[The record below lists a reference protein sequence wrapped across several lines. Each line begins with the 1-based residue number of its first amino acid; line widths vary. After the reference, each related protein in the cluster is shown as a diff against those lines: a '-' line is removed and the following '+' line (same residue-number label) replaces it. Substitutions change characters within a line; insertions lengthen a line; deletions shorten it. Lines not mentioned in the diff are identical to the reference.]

1 MDSRQPVIL
10 IRDMTKVYRMGEY
23 EVRALNGVSIAIAVG
38 EFVAIMG
45 PSGSGKS
52 TMMNMLGAL
61 DKPSGGQYL
70 LDGTDISALNDDDLA
85 DIRNRKIGF
94 VFQSF
99 NLLPRV
105 PAIQQVELPLIY
117 AAKGQRA
124 ERARRALEMVGLGD
138 RTHHRPSELS
148 GGQQQRV
155 ALARA
160 LVNRPQV
167 LLLDEP
173 LGALDLKLRKAMQS
187 ELKQIQTE
195 VGITFIYVTHDQEE
209 AMAMSDRIGIMHE
222 GLLQQVGSPHEVYEK
237 PVNRFVADFIGETNF
252 LPATVSRLETEEEHP
267 MVMLQGNVPV
277 LAADEGHELR
287 LGQSVTLTLRPE
299 RINLYPQGKVDVL
312 KAESGLEAEELE
324 RILGAK
330 MPGPVDMKE
339 FLLAE
344 PENVVID
351 GVLEE
356 AFYIGTDTRFRVTL
370 QGGAS
375 LVVRQQNYGSR
386 YDLPYDVGSRV
397 YVQWAAENAQI
408 LID

>member
-1 MDSRQPVIL
+1 MTDSFRVELHDVTKRFGDYVAVDDLTLQV
-10 IRDMTKVYRMGEY
+10 RD
-23 EVRALNGVSIAIAVG
+23 G
-38 EFVAIMG
+38 EFFSLIG
-45 PSGSGKS
+45 PSGCGK
-52 TMMNMLGAL
+52 TTTLRMIAGFEQPTDGHIYL
-61 DKPSGGQYL
+61 GGQAVE
-70 LDGTDISALNDDDLA
+70 GIPAH
-85 DIRNRKIGF
+85 NRPVNT
-94 VFQSF
+94 VFQ
-99 NLLPRV
+99 N
-105 PAIQQVELPLIY
+105 Y
-117 AAKGQRA
+117 ALFPHMTVAQNVAFG
-124 ERARRALEMVGLGD
+124 LEMQKVAVPEIKRRVAETLELVRLPKMAD
-138 RTHHRPSELS
+138 RKPRQLS

-173 LGALDLKLRKAMQS
+173 LGALDLKLRRAMQI
-187 ELKQIQTE
+187 ELKHIQSE

-209 AMAMSDRIGIMHE
+209 AMTMSDRIGIMSE
-222 GLLQQVGSPHEVYEK
+222 GVLQQVGSPHEVYEK

-252 LPATVSRLETEEEHP
+252 LPATVTRMETEEDYP
-267 MVMLQGNVPV
+267 MVALQGGVRV
-277 LAADEGHELR
+277 LSANEGHDLYLDQR
-287 LGQSVTLTLRPE
+287 VTLTIRPE

-344 PENVVID
+344 PENVVLN
-351 GVLEE
+351 GLLEE

-370 QGGAS
+370 EGGAS

-386 YDLPYDVGSRV
+386 YDMPFHVGSRV

>member
-1 MDSRQPVIL
+1 MTDSFRVELHDVTKRFGDYVAVDDLTLQV
-10 IRDMTKVYRMGEY
+10 RD
-23 EVRALNGVSIAIAVG
+23 G
-38 EFVAIMG
+38 EFFSLIG
-45 PSGSGKS
+45 PSGCGK
-52 TMMNMLGAL
+52 TTTLRMIAGFEQPTDGHIYL
-61 DKPSGGQYL
+61 GGQAVE
-70 LDGTDISALNDDDLA
+70 GIPAH
-85 DIRNRKIGF
+85 NRPVNT
-94 VFQSF
+94 VFQNYALF
-99 NLLPRV
+99 PHMTVAQNVAFGLEMQKVAAPEIKRRV
-105 PAIQQVELPLIY
+105 
-117 AAKGQRA
+117 A
-124 ERARRALEMVGLGD
+124 EALELVRLPKMAD
-138 RTHHRPSELS
+138 RKPRQLS

-173 LGALDLKLRKAMQS
+173 LGALDLKLRRAMQI
-187 ELKQIQTE
+187 ELKHIQSE

-209 AMAMSDRIGIMHE
+209 AMTMSDRIGIMSE
-222 GLLQQVGSPHEVYEK
+222 GVLQQVGSPHEVYEK

-252 LPATVSRLETEEEHP
+252 LPATVTRMETEEDYP
-267 MVMLQGNVPV
+267 MVALQGGVRV
-277 LAADEGHELR
+277 LSANEGHDLYLDQR
-287 LGQSVTLTLRPE
+287 VTLTIRPE

-344 PENVVID
+344 PENVVLD

-370 QGGAS
+370 EGGAS

-386 YDLPYDVGSRV
+386 YDMPFHVGSRV

>member
-1 MDSRQPVIL
+1 MTDSFRVELHDITKRFGDYVAVDDLTLQ
-10 IRDMTKVYRMGEY
+10 IRD
-23 EVRALNGVSIAIAVG
+23 G
-38 EFVAIMG
+38 EFFSLIG
-45 PSGSGKS
+45 PSGCGK
-52 TMMNMLGAL
+52 TTTLRMIAGFEQPTEGHIYL
-61 DKPSGGQYL
+61 GGQAVQ
-70 LDGTDISALNDDDLA
+70 GIPAH
-85 DIRNRKIGF
+85 NRPVNT
-94 VFQSF
+94 VFQNYALF
-99 NLLPRV
+99 PHMTVAQNVAFGLEMKKVTAPEIKRRVAEALELVRLPRM
-105 PAIQQVELPLIY
+105 A
-117 AAKGQRA
+117 
-124 ERARRALEMVGLGD
+124 D
-138 RTHHRPSELS
+138 RKPRQLS

-173 LGALDLKLRKAMQS
+173 LGALDLKLRRAMQI
-187 ELKQIQTE
+187 ELKHIQSE

-209 AMAMSDRIGIMHE
+209 AMTMSDRIGIMSE
-222 GLLQQVGSPHEVYEK
+222 GVLQQVGSPHEVYEK

-252 LPATVSRLETEEEHP
+252 LPATVTRLETEEDYP
-267 MVMLQGNVPV
+267 MVALQGGVRV
-277 LAADEGHELR
+277 LSANEGHDLR
-287 LGQSVTLTLRPE
+287 LDQRVTLTIRPE

-344 PENVVID
+344 PENVVLN
-351 GVLEE
+351 GLLEE

-370 QGGAS
+370 EGGAS

-386 YDLPYDVGSRV
+386 YDMPFDVGSQV

>member
-1 MDSRQPVIL
+1 MIDSFRVEL
-10 IRDMTKVYRMGEY
+10 RDVSKRFGDYLAVNDLSLAIRD
-23 EVRALNGVSIAIAVG
+23 G
-38 EFVAIMG
+38 EFFSLIG
-45 PSGSGKS
+45 PSGCGKTTTLRMIAGFEQPTEGEIFISGQHVEGIPAHRRPVN
-52 TMMNMLGAL
+52 T
-61 DKPSGGQYL
+61 
-70 LDGTDISALNDDDLA
+70 
-85 DIRNRKIGF
+85 
-94 VFQSF
+94 VFQNYALFPHMTVADNVAFGLEMSKVAAPEIKRRVAEA
-99 NLLPRV
+99 LELVRLP
-105 PAIQQVELPLIY
+105 QM
-117 AAKGQRA
+117 A
-124 ERARRALEMVGLGD
+124 ERKPRQ
-138 RTHHRPSELS
+138 LS

-173 LGALDLKLRKAMQS
+173 LGALDLKLRKAMQI
-187 ELKQIQTE
+187 ELKHIQTE

-209 AMAMSDRIGIMHE
+209 AMAMSDRIGIMSD
-222 GLLQQVGSPHEVYEK
+222 GVLQQVGSPHEIYEK

-252 LPATVSRLETEEEHP
+252 LPAAVTRLETEEEHP
-267 MVMLQGNVPV
+267 MVALQGGVPV
-277 LAADEGHELR
+277 LAANEGHELA
-287 LGQSVTLTLRPE
+287 LGQAVTLTLRPE

-330 MPGPVDMKE
+330 MPGAVDMKE

-344 PENVVID
+344 PENVVLE

-370 QGGAS
+370 EGGAS
-375 LVVRQQNYGSR
+375 LVVRQQNYGPR
-386 YDLPYDVGSRV
+386 YDLPFDVGSHV

>member
-1 MDSRQPVIL
+1 MTDSFRVEL
-10 IRDMTKVYRMGEY
+10 HNVTKRFGD
-23 EVRALNGVSIAIAVG
+23 SIAVDDLTLQVRDG
-38 EFVAIMG
+38 EFFSLIG
-45 PSGSGKS
+45 PSGCGK
-52 TMMNMLGAL
+52 TTTLRMIAGFEQ
-61 DKPSGGQYL
+61 PSDGRVWIGGQPVE
-70 LDGTDISALNDDDLA
+70 GI
-85 DIRNRKIGF
+85 
-94 VFQSF
+94 
-99 NLLPRV
+99 
-105 PAIQQVELPLIY
+105 PA
-117 AAKGQRA
+117 
-124 ERARRALEMVGLGD
+124 
-138 RTHHRPSELS
+138 HHRPVNTVFQNYALFPHMTVAENVAFGLEMQKVLAPEIKRRVAEALELVRLPRMAERKPRQLS

-173 LGALDLKLRKAMQS
+173 LGALDLKLRRAMQI
-187 ELKQIQTE
+187 ELKHIQTE

-209 AMAMSDRIGIMHE
+209 AMTMSDRIGIMNE
-222 GLLQQVGSPHEVYEK
+222 GVLQQVGSPHEVYEK

-252 LPATVSRLETEEEHP
+252 LPSTVTRLETEEDYP
-267 MVMLQGNVPV
+267 MVALQGGVRV
-277 LAADEGHELR
+277 LAANEGHDLR
-287 LGQSVTLTLRPE
+287 LDQPVTLTIRPE

-330 MPGPVDMKE
+330 MPGAVDMKE

-344 PENVVID
+344 PENVVLN
-351 GVLEE
+351 GLLEE

-370 QGGAS
+370 EGGAS

-386 YDLPYDVGSRV
+386 YDMPFDVGSRV

-408 LID
+408 LTD

>member
-1 MDSRQPVIL
+1 MTDSFRVEL
-10 IRDMTKVYRMGEY
+10 HDVTKRFGD
-23 EVRALNGVSIAIAVG
+23 AIAVNDISLQVRDG
-38 EFVAIMG
+38 EFFSLIG
-45 PSGSGKS
+45 PSGCGK
-52 TMMNMLGAL
+52 TTTLRMIAGFEQPTAGQIFI
-61 DKPSGGQYL
+61 GGQSVE
-70 LDGTDISALNDDDLA
+70 GI
-85 DIRNRKIGF
+85 
-94 VFQSF
+94 
-99 NLLPRV
+99 
-105 PAIQQVELPLIY
+105 PA
-117 AAKGQRA
+117 
-124 ERARRALEMVGLGD
+124 
-138 RTHHRPSELS
+138 HHRPVNTVFQNYALFPHMTVADNVAFGLEMQRTPKADIKRRVTEALELVRLPQMAERKPRQLS

-173 LGALDLKLRKAMQS
+173 LGALDLKLRRAMQI
-187 ELKQIQTE
+187 ELKHIQSE

-209 AMAMSDRIGIMHE
+209 AMTMSDRIGIMNE
-222 GLLQQVGSPHEVYEK
+222 GVLQQVGSPHEVYEK

-252 LPATVSRLETEEEHP
+252 LPAMVTRLETEEDYP
-267 MVMLQGNVPV
+267 MVALQGGVRV
-277 LAADEGHELR
+277 LAANEGHDLR
-287 LGQSVTLTLRPE
+287 LQQPVTLTIRPE

-330 MPGPVDMKE
+330 LPGAVDMKE

-344 PENVVID
+344 PENVVLD

-370 QGGAS
+370 EGGAS

-386 YDLPYDVGSRV
+386 YDLPFDVGSQV

-408 LID
+408 LTD

>member
-1 MDSRQPVIL
+1 MTDSFRVELHDVTKRFGDYVAVDDLTLQV
-10 IRDMTKVYRMGEY
+10 RD
-23 EVRALNGVSIAIAVG
+23 G
-38 EFVAIMG
+38 EFFSLIG
-45 PSGSGKS
+45 PSGCGK
-52 TMMNMLGAL
+52 TTTLRMIAGFEQPTDGHIYL
-61 DKPSGGQYL
+61 GGQAVE
-70 LDGTDISALNDDDLA
+70 GIPAH
-85 DIRNRKIGF
+85 NRPVNT
-94 VFQSF
+94 VFQNYALF
-99 NLLPRV
+99 PHMTVAQNVAFGLEMQKVAAPEIKRRV
-105 PAIQQVELPLIY
+105 
-117 AAKGQRA
+117 A
-124 ERARRALEMVGLGD
+124 EALELVRLPKMAD
-138 RTHHRPSELS
+138 RKPRQLS

-173 LGALDLKLRKAMQS
+173 LGALDLKLRRAMQI
-187 ELKQIQTE
+187 ELKHIQSE

-209 AMAMSDRIGIMHE
+209 AMTMSDRIGIMSE
-222 GLLQQVGSPHEVYEK
+222 GVLQQVGSPHEVYEK

-252 LPATVSRLETEEEHP
+252 LPATVTRLETEEDYP
-267 MVMLQGNVPV
+267 MVALQGGVRV
-277 LAADEGHELR
+277 LSANEGHDLHLDQR
-287 LGQSVTLTLRPE
+287 VTLTIRPE

-344 PENVVID
+344 PENVVLN
-351 GVLEE
+351 GLLEE

-370 QGGAS
+370 EGGAS

-386 YDLPYDVGSRV
+386 YDMPFDVGSRV

>member
-1 MDSRQPVIL
+1 MTDSFRVELHDITKRFGDYVAVDDLTLQV
-10 IRDMTKVYRMGEY
+10 RD
-23 EVRALNGVSIAIAVG
+23 G
-38 EFVAIMG
+38 EFFSLIG
-45 PSGSGKS
+45 PSGCGK
-52 TMMNMLGAL
+52 TTTLRMIAGFEQPTDGHIYL
-61 DKPSGGQYL
+61 GGQAVE
-70 LDGTDISALNDDDLA
+70 GIPAH
-85 DIRNRKIGF
+85 NRPVNT
-94 VFQSF
+94 VFQNYALF
-99 NLLPRV
+99 PHMTVAQNVAFGLEMQKVAAPEIKRRV
-105 PAIQQVELPLIY
+105 
-117 AAKGQRA
+117 A
-124 ERARRALEMVGLGD
+124 EALELVRLPKMAD
-138 RTHHRPSELS
+138 RKPRQLS

-173 LGALDLKLRKAMQS
+173 LGALDLKLRRAMQI
-187 ELKQIQTE
+187 ELKHIQSE

-209 AMAMSDRIGIMHE
+209 AMTMSDRIGIMSE
-222 GLLQQVGSPHEVYEK
+222 GVLQQVGSPHEVYEK

-252 LPATVSRLETEEEHP
+252 LPATVTRMETEEDYP
-267 MVMLQGNVPV
+267 MVALQGGVRV
-277 LAADEGHELR
+277 LSANEGHDLYLDQR
-287 LGQSVTLTLRPE
+287 VTLTIRPE

-344 PENVVID
+344 PENVVLN
-351 GVLEE
+351 GLLEE

-370 QGGAS
+370 EGGAS

-386 YDLPYDVGSRV
+386 YDMPFHVGSRV

>member
-1 MDSRQPVIL
+1 MTDSFRVELHDITKRFGDYVAVDDLTLQV
-10 IRDMTKVYRMGEY
+10 RD
-23 EVRALNGVSIAIAVG
+23 G
-38 EFVAIMG
+38 EFFSLIG
-45 PSGSGKS
+45 PSGCGK
-52 TMMNMLGAL
+52 TTTLRMIAGFEQPT
-61 DKPSGGQYL
+61 DGHIYIGGQAVE
-70 LDGTDISALNDDDLA
+70 GIPAH
-85 DIRNRKIGF
+85 NRPVNT
-94 VFQSF
+94 VFQNYALF
-99 NLLPRV
+99 PHMTVAQNVAFGLEMQKVTAPEIKRRV
-105 PAIQQVELPLIY
+105 
-117 AAKGQRA
+117 A
-124 ERARRALEMVGLGD
+124 EALELVRLPKMAD
-138 RTHHRPSELS
+138 RKPRQLS

-173 LGALDLKLRKAMQS
+173 LGALDLKLRRAMQI
-187 ELKQIQTE
+187 ELKHIQSE

-209 AMAMSDRIGIMHE
+209 AMTMSDRIGIMSE
-222 GLLQQVGSPHEVYEK
+222 GVLQQVGSPHEVYEK

-252 LPATVSRLETEEEHP
+252 LPATVTRMETDEDYP
-267 MVMLQGNVPV
+267 MVALQGGVRV
-277 LAADEGHELR
+277 LSANEGHDLYLDQR
-287 LGQSVTLTLRPE
+287 VTLTIRPE

-330 MPGPVDMKE
+330 MPGPVDRKE

-344 PENVVID
+344 PENVVLN
-351 GVLEE
+351 GLLEE

-370 QGGAS
+370 EGGAS

-386 YDLPYDVGSRV
+386 YDMPFHVGSRV

>member
-1 MDSRQPVIL
+1 MTDSFRVELQDV
-10 IRDMTKVYRMGEY
+10 TKRFGDY
-23 EVRALNGVSIAIAVG
+23 IAVNDLTLQVRDG
-38 EFVAIMG
+38 EFFSLIG
-45 PSGSGKS
+45 PSGCGKTTTLRMIAGFEQPTEGIISISG
-52 TMMNMLGAL
+52 
-61 DKPSGGQYL
+61 
-70 LDGTDISALNDDDLA
+70 
-85 DIRNRKIGF
+85 
-94 VFQSF
+94 
-99 NLLPRV
+99 
-105 PAIQQVELPLIY
+105 QQVEDIP
-117 AAKGQRA
+117 A
-124 ERARRALEMVGLGD
+124 
-138 RTHHRPSELS
+138 HHRPVNTVFQNYALFPHMTVAQNVAFGLEMQKTPAVEIRQRVAEALELVRLPLLADRKPRQLS

-173 LGALDLKLRKAMQS
+173 LGALDLKLRRAMQI
-187 ELKQIQTE
+187 ELKHIQTE

-209 AMAMSDRIGIMHE
+209 AMTMSDRIGIMNE
-222 GLLQQVGSPHEVYEK
+222 GVLQQVGSPHEVYEK

-252 LPATVSRLETEEEHP
+252 LPSTVARLETEEDYP
-267 MVMLQGNVPV
+267 MVALEGGVRV
-277 LAADEGHELR
+277 LAANEGHDLR
-287 LGQSVTLTLRPE
+287 LGQPVTLTIRPE

-330 MPGPVDMKE
+330 LPGAVDMKE

-344 PENVVID
+344 PENVVLN
-351 GVLEE
+351 GLLEE

-370 QGGAS
+370 EGGAS

-386 YDLPYDVGSRV
+386 YDMPFDVGSRV

-408 LID
+408 LTD

>member
-1 MDSRQPVIL
+1 MTDSFRVELHDVTKRFGDYVAVDDLTLQV
-10 IRDMTKVYRMGEY
+10 RD
-23 EVRALNGVSIAIAVG
+23 G
-38 EFVAIMG
+38 EFFSLIG
-45 PSGSGKS
+45 PSGCGK
-52 TMMNMLGAL
+52 TTTLRMIAGFEQPTDGHIYL
-61 DKPSGGQYL
+61 GGQAVE
-70 LDGTDISALNDDDLA
+70 GIPAH
-85 DIRNRKIGF
+85 NRPVNT
-94 VFQSF
+94 VFQ
-99 NLLPRV
+99 N
-105 PAIQQVELPLIY
+105 Y
-117 AAKGQRA
+117 ALFPHMTVAQNVAFG
-124 ERARRALEMVGLGD
+124 LEMQKVAVPEIKRRVAETLELVRLPKMAD
-138 RTHHRPSELS
+138 RKPRQLS

-173 LGALDLKLRKAMQS
+173 LGALDKKLRRAMQI
-187 ELKQIQTE
+187 ELKHIQSE

-209 AMAMSDRIGIMHE
+209 AMTMSDRIGIMSE
-222 GLLQQVGSPHEVYEK
+222 GVLQQVGSPHEVYEK

-252 LPATVSRLETEEEHP
+252 LPATVTRMETEEDYP
-267 MVMLQGNVPV
+267 MVALQGGVRV
-277 LAADEGHELR
+277 LSANEGHDLYLDQR
-287 LGQSVTLTLRPE
+287 VTLTIRPE

-344 PENVVID
+344 PENVVLN
-351 GVLEE
+351 GLLEE

-370 QGGAS
+370 EGGAS

-386 YDLPYDVGSRV
+386 YDMPFHVGSRV

>member
-1 MDSRQPVIL
+1 MTDSFRVEL
-10 IRDMTKVYRMGEY
+10 HNVTKRFGDYTAVDNLDLEIRD
-23 EVRALNGVSIAIAVG
+23 S
-38 EFVAIMG
+38 EFFSLIG
-45 PSGSGKS
+45 PSGCGK
-52 TMMNMLGAL
+52 TTTLRMIAGFEQPTEGEIFIGGHRVEGVPAHRRPVNTVFQNYAL
-61 DKPSGGQYL
+61 FPLMTVAQNVAFGLEMQKVAAPE
-70 LDGTDISALNDDDLA
+70 IKRRVAEALELVRLPQLA
-85 DIRNRKIGF
+85 DRK
-94 VFQSF
+94 
-99 NLLPRV
+99 PR
-105 PAIQQVELPLIY
+105 Q
-117 AAKGQRA
+117 
-124 ERARRALEMVGLGD
+124 
-138 RTHHRPSELS
+138 LS

-173 LGALDLKLRKAMQS
+173 LGALDLKLRRAMQI
-187 ELKQIQTE
+187 ELKHIQSE

-209 AMAMSDRIGIMHE
+209 AMTMSDRIGIMSE
-222 GLLQQVGSPHEVYEK
+222 GVLQQVGSPHDVYEK
-237 PVNRFVADFIGETNF
+237 PANRFVADFIGETNF
-252 LPATVSRLETEEEHP
+252 LPATVARLETEEDYP
-267 MVMLQGNVPV
+267 MVTLQGGVRV
-277 LAADEGHELR
+277 LAANEGHDLR
-287 LGQSVTLTLRPE
+287 LDQTITLTIRPE

-344 PENVVID
+344 PENVVLN
-351 GVLEE
+351 GRLEE

-370 QGGAS
+370 EGGAS

-386 YDLPYDVGSRV
+386 YDMPFDVGSQV

>member
-1 MDSRQPVIL
+1 MTDSFRVELQDVTKRFGDYVAVDDL
-10 IRDMTKVYRMGEY
+10 TLQIRD
-23 EVRALNGVSIAIAVG
+23 G
-38 EFVAIMG
+38 EFFSLIG
-45 PSGSGKS
+45 PSGCGK
-52 TMMNMLGAL
+52 TTTLRMIAGFEQPTDGHIYLGSQAVQGI
-61 DKPSGGQYL
+61 P
-70 LDGTDISALNDDDLA
+70 AH
-85 DIRNRKIGF
+85 NRPVNT
-94 VFQSF
+94 VFQNYALF
-99 NLLPRV
+99 PHMTVAQNVAFGLEMQKVTAPEIKRRVAEALELVRLPRM
-105 PAIQQVELPLIY
+105 A
-117 AAKGQRA
+117 
-124 ERARRALEMVGLGD
+124 D
-138 RTHHRPSELS
+138 RKPRQLS

-173 LGALDLKLRKAMQS
+173 LGALDLKLRRAMQI
-187 ELKQIQTE
+187 ELKHIQSE

-209 AMAMSDRIGIMHE
+209 AMTMSDRIGIMSE
-222 GLLQQVGSPHEVYEK
+222 GVLQQVGSPHEVYEK

-252 LPATVSRLETEEEHP
+252 LPATVTRLETEEDYP
-267 MVMLQGNVPV
+267 MVALQGGVRV
-277 LAADEGHELR
+277 LSANEGHDLR
-287 LGQSVTLTLRPE
+287 LDQRVTLTIRPE

-344 PENVVID
+344 PENVVLN
-351 GVLEE
+351 GLLEE

-370 QGGAS
+370 EGGAS

-386 YDLPYDVGSRV
+386 YDMPFDVGSQV

>member
-1 MDSRQPVIL
+1 MTDSFRVELHDITKRFGDYVAVDDLTLQV
-10 IRDMTKVYRMGEY
+10 RD
-23 EVRALNGVSIAIAVG
+23 G
-38 EFVAIMG
+38 EFFSLIG
-45 PSGSGKS
+45 PSGCGK
-52 TMMNMLGAL
+52 TTTLRMIAGFEQPT
-61 DKPSGGQYL
+61 DGHIYIGGQAVE
-70 LDGTDISALNDDDLA
+70 GIPAH
-85 DIRNRKIGF
+85 NRPVNT
-94 VFQSF
+94 VFQNYALF
-99 NLLPRV
+99 PHMTVAQNVAFGLEMQKVTAPEIKRRV
-105 PAIQQVELPLIY
+105 
-117 AAKGQRA
+117 A
-124 ERARRALEMVGLGD
+124 EALELVRLPKMAD
-138 RTHHRPSELS
+138 RKPRQLS

-173 LGALDLKLRKAMQS
+173 LGALDLKLRRAMQI
-187 ELKQIQTE
+187 ELKHIQSE

-209 AMAMSDRIGIMHE
+209 AMTMSDRIGIMSE
-222 GLLQQVGSPHEVYEK
+222 GVLQQVGSPHEVYEK

-252 LPATVSRLETEEEHP
+252 LPATVTRMETEEDYP
-267 MVMLQGNVPV
+267 MVALQGGVRV
-277 LAADEGHELR
+277 LSANEGHDLYLDQR
-287 LGQSVTLTLRPE
+287 VTLTIRPE

-344 PENVVID
+344 PENVVLN
-351 GVLEE
+351 GLLEE

-370 QGGAS
+370 EGGAS

-386 YDLPYDVGSRV
+386 YDMPFHVGSRV

>member
-1 MDSRQPVIL
+1 MTDSFRVELQDVTKRFGDYVAVDDL
-10 IRDMTKVYRMGEY
+10 TLQIRD
-23 EVRALNGVSIAIAVG
+23 G
-38 EFVAIMG
+38 EFFSLIG
-45 PSGSGKS
+45 PSGCGK
-52 TMMNMLGAL
+52 TTTLRMIAGFEQPTDGHIYL
-61 DKPSGGQYL
+61 GGQAVQ
-70 LDGTDISALNDDDLA
+70 GIPAH
-85 DIRNRKIGF
+85 NRPVNT
-94 VFQSF
+94 VFQNYALF
-99 NLLPRV
+99 PHMTVAQNVAFGLEMQKVTAPEIKRRVAEALELVRLPRM
-105 PAIQQVELPLIY
+105 A
-117 AAKGQRA
+117 
-124 ERARRALEMVGLGD
+124 D
-138 RTHHRPSELS
+138 RKPRQLS

-173 LGALDLKLRKAMQS
+173 LGALDLKLRRAMQI
-187 ELKQIQTE
+187 ELKHIQSE

-209 AMAMSDRIGIMHE
+209 AMTMSDRIGIMSE
-222 GLLQQVGSPHEVYEK
+222 GVLQQVGSPHEVYEK

-252 LPATVSRLETEEEHP
+252 LPATVTRLETEEDYP
-267 MVMLQGNVPV
+267 MVALQGGVRV
-277 LAADEGHELR
+277 LSANEGHDLR
-287 LGQSVTLTLRPE
+287 LDQRVTLTIRPE
-299 RINLYPQGKVDVL
+299 RINLYPQGEVDVL

-344 PENVVID
+344 PENVVLN
-351 GVLEE
+351 GLLEE

-370 QGGAS
+370 EGGAS

-386 YDLPYDVGSRV
+386 YDMPFDVGSQV

>member
-1 MDSRQPVIL
+1 MTDSFRVEL
-10 IRDMTKVYRMGEY
+10 CDVTKRFGDATAVDNLTLHIRD
-23 EVRALNGVSIAIAVG
+23 G
-38 EFVAIMG
+38 EFFSLIG
-45 PSGSGKS
+45 PSGCGK
-52 TMMNMLGAL
+52 TTTLRMIAGFEQPTAGEIFI
-61 DKPSGGQYL
+61 GGQHVE
-70 LDGTDISALNDDDLA
+70 GI
-85 DIRNRKIGF
+85 
-94 VFQSF
+94 
-99 NLLPRV
+99 
-105 PAIQQVELPLIY
+105 PA
-117 AAKGQRA
+117 
-124 ERARRALEMVGLGD
+124 
-138 RTHHRPSELS
+138 HHRPVNTVFQNYALFPHMTVAENVAFGLEMQRVVAPEIKRRVAEALELVRLPQMAERKPRQLS

-173 LGALDLKLRKAMQS
+173 LGALDLKLRRAMQI
-187 ELKQIQTE
+187 ELKHIQSE

-209 AMAMSDRIGIMHE
+209 AMTMSDRIGIMNE
-222 GLLQQVGSPHEVYEK
+222 GVLQQVGSPHEVYEK

-252 LPATVSRLETEEEHP
+252 LPATVTRLETEEDYP
-267 MVMLQGNVPV
+267 MVALQGGVRV
-277 LAADEGHELR
+277 LAANEGHDLR
-287 LGQSVTLTLRPE
+287 LQQPVTLTIRPE

-312 KAESGLEAEELE
+312 KAESGLEAEELA

-330 MPGPVDMKE
+330 LPGAVDMKE

-344 PENVVID
+344 PENVVLD

-370 QGGAS
+370 EGGAS

-386 YDLPYDVGSRV
+386 YDLPFDVGSRV

-408 LID
+408 LTD

>member
-1 MDSRQPVIL
+1 MTDSFRVELRDVIKRFGNFVAVNDL
-10 IRDMTKVYRMGEY
+10 TLQIRD
-23 EVRALNGVSIAIAVG
+23 G
-38 EFVAIMG
+38 EFFSLIG
-45 PSGSGKS
+45 PSGCGK
-52 TMMNMLGAL
+52 TTTLRMIAGFEQPTEGAIFI
-61 DKPSGGQYL
+61 GGQHVE
-70 LDGTDISALNDDDLA
+70 GISA
-85 DIRNRKIGF
+85 
-94 VFQSF
+94 
-99 NLLPRV
+99 
-105 PAIQQVELPLIY
+105 
-117 AAKGQRA
+117 
-124 ERARRALEMVGLGD
+124 
-138 RTHHRPSELS
+138 HHRPVNTVFQNYALFPHMTVAQNVAFGLEMQHVAAPEIKRRVAEALELVRLPQMADRKPRQLS

-173 LGALDLKLRKAMQS
+173 LGALDLKLRRAMQI
-187 ELKQIQTE
+187 ELKHIQSE

-209 AMAMSDRIGIMHE
+209 AMTMSDRIGIMSD
-222 GLLQQVGSPHEVYEK
+222 GVLQQVGSPHEVYEK

-252 LPATVSRLETEEEHP
+252 LPATVTRLETEEDYP
-267 MVMLQGNVPV
+267 MVALQGGVRV
-277 LAADEGHELR
+277 LAANEGHDLHLDQR
-287 LGQSVTLTLRPE
+287 VTLTIRPE

-344 PENVVID
+344 PENVVLN
-351 GVLEE
+351 GLLEE

-370 QGGAS
+370 EGGAS

-386 YDLPYDVGSRV
+386 YDMPFDVGSHV